1 MNDGSE
7 RPLVMVVDDDTHVRE
22 AVAEVLQSDY
32 DVVTVGG
39 GIEAILMLRQRRVS
53 VVILDV
59 MMPEMDGLATLKR
72 ARELNPTLGVVM
84 VTAIDNARIARDAM
98 KLGATDCLTK
108 PFTCEELRAAVRSA
122 LPNGYSP
129 LSPATH

>member
-1 MNDGSE
+1 MNDPA
-7 RPLVMVVDDDTHVRE
+7 RPLVMVVDDDAHVRD

-39 GIEAILMLRQRRVS
+39 GIEAILMLRQRPVS

-72 ARELNPTLGVVM
+72 ARELNPALGVVM
-84 VTAIDNARIARDAM
+84 VTAVDNARIARDAM
-98 KLGATDCLTK
+98 KLGAADCLTK
-108 PFTCEELRAAVRSA
+108 PFTCEDLRAAVRSA
-122 LPNGYSP
+122 LPSATGP
-129 LSPATH
+129 LAPATP